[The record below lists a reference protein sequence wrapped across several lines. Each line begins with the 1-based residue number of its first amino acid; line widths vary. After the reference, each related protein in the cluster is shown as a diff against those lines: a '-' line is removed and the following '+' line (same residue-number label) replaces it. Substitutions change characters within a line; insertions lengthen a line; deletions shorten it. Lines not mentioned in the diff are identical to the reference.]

1 MAEVIASSV
10 AGAAESSAAL
20 GAAFGEVAAAEAEL
34 AALVGT
40 ETALEAEM
48 VIEGAGG
55 PVGWIFL
62 AVTAGILA
70 GVIMAVIAANNRLTQ
85 ARFNLGVQQ
94 TNTKLPQP
102 GPTPT
107 TNTPIQTPN
116 KAPISPDVV
125 NMLNSIPTGP
135 VVMFSEFFDCDEDNG
150 VLSRCERY
158 RFSHF

>member
-1 MAEVIASSV
+1 MAELIAGSI

-34 AALVGT
+34 ALLIGT

-94 TNTKLPQP
+94 TIQKTPQP
-102 GPTPT
+102 KPTPT
-107 TNTPIQTPN
+107 IQKPTLTPN
-116 KAPISPDVV
+116 KAPISPDVINV
-125 NMLNSIPTGP
+125 LNSIPTGP
-135 VVMFSEFFDCDEDNG
+135 VVMFSEFYDCDEDNG
-150 VLSRCERY
+150 VLSRCERSF
-158 RFSHF
+158 FSHF